1 MRSAI
6 AFTRVSLPSE
16 SCPSAYHR
24 VMVPTRDR
32 DDEAE
37 ADHAGRDPQHV
48 AAVQAALDR
57 VMVEEMEVLRLLKDT

>member
-1 MRSAI
+1 
-6 AFTRVSLPSE
+6 
-16 SCPSAYHR
+16 
-24 VMVPTRDR
+24 MVPTRDR

-37 ADHAGRDPQHV
+37 VDHAGRDPQHV